1 MIDDRKVSGFL
12 EISHTADWAIR
23 VWAPDLAGLME
34 ESARGMYALMECQLQ
49 LVPGT
54 GRHFELQSGDAEDL
68 LVAFLAE
75 ILNYVE
81 QDKVGFESFNLQV
94 NQNGLAAQLTGG
106 QIIHQGKEI
115 KAVTYHNLSIQQV
128 HGRFEATIVFD
139 V

>member
-34 ESARGMYALMECQLQ
+34 EGARGMYALMECQLQ

-54 GRHFELQSGDAEDL
+54 ERHFELQSGDAEDL

-75 ILNYVE
+75 ILNYIE